1 MAIPTSAS
9 VAQRRSEILAEL
21 SDVHEAKENMKPKRR
36 IPKTPALPGNSSKP
50 PEFIRP
56 DISSSDGGPLVTRS
70 MVFPSPVKQALTPG
84 QKEERRKNKLHMLNE
99 EEGDDDGVV
108 EEQL

>member
-9 VAQRRSEILAEL
+9 VAQRRNEAEL
-21 SDVHEAKENMKPKRR
+21 SDVHEAKENTKPKRR
-36 IPKTPALPGNSSKP
+36 ILKTPALLGNSPKP

-56 DISSSDGGPLVTRS
+56 DISASDVGPLVTRS
-70 MVFPSPVKQALTPG
+70 MIFPSPVKQALTPG
-84 QKEERRKNKLHMLNE
+84 QKEERRKNKLYMLNE
-99 EEGDDDGVV
+99 HEGDHDV